1 MHVYMHGRR
10 AFCRPVK
17 VFCDMK
23 RCINDSLTNFKLI
36 SSLMSLLVLVNG
48 GLFAQ
53 TVDDILD
60 ADAKRLQL
68 AQASQERI
76 NEQVDGTRTLT
87 DQYRAINK
95 EIDGLKVYNRLMTAQ
110 VQGQE
115 ATLEDI
121 KISMDQVDV
130 INRQIFPLME
140 RMIDGLDQSIAL
152 DIPFL
157 KEERVNRV
165 DGLKALMS
173 RSDVSVAEKFRK
185 VMEAYQI
192 ELDYGSSTEFY
203 KQSLDLGSDYGVRD
217 YNMLRVGRIGLYF
230 QSDDSSITGIWDV
243 DQNAWVVDDE
253 YRSEIRKGLRMARQL
268 IAPELLLIP
277 VQAAKEAS

>member
-1 MHVYMHGRR
+1 MN
-10 AFCRPVK
+10 
-17 VFCDMK
+17 
-23 RCINDSLTNFKLI
+23 RCIKYILTIKVMLTIMVGSIF
-36 SSLMSLLVLVNG
+36 VNG
-48 GLFAQ
+48 GAFAQ
-53 TVDDILD
+53 TVDDVLA

-76 NEQVDGTRTLT
+76 NETVDGTRTLT

-140 RMIDGLDQSIAL
+140 RMIDGLEQSIAL

-157 KEERVNRV
+157 KEERVGRI
-165 DGLKALMS
+165 DGLKSLMS

-192 ELDYGSSTEFY
+192 ELDYGSSAEFY

-230 QSDDSSITGIWDV
+230 QSDDSSITGMWDV

>member
-1 MHVYMHGRR
+1 
-10 AFCRPVK
+10 
-17 VFCDMK
+17 MK
-23 RCINDSLTNFKLI
+23 RCINDSLANFKLI
-36 SSLMSLLVLVNG
+36 STLMSLTVIVNG

-53 TVDDILD
+53 TVDDVLE

-157 KEERVNRV
+157 KEERVNRI

-192 ELDYGSSTEFY
+192 ELDYGSSAEFY

-230 QSDDSSITGIWDV
+230 QSDDSSITGIWDAN
-243 DQNAWVVDDE
+243 QNAWVVDDE

>member
-1 MHVYMHGRR
+1 
-10 AFCRPVK
+10 
-17 VFCDMK
+17 
-23 RCINDSLTNFKLI
+23 
-36 SSLMSLLVLVNG
+36 
-48 GLFAQ
+48 
-53 TVDDILD
+53 
-60 ADAKRLQL
+60 
-68 AQASQERI
+68 
-76 NEQVDGTRTLT
+76 
-87 DQYRAINK
+87 
-95 EIDGLKVYNRLMTAQ
+95 MTAQ

-157 KEERVNRV
+157 KEERVNRI

-192 ELDYGSSTEFY
+192 ELDYGSSAEFY

-243 DQNAWVVDDE
+243 NQNAWVVDDE

>member
-1 MHVYMHGRR
+1 
-10 AFCRPVK
+10 
-17 VFCDMK
+17 MK
-23 RCINDSLTNFKLI
+23 RCINDSLANFKLT
-36 SSLMSLLVLVNG
+36 SSLLVSLLITANG

-53 TVDDILD
+53 TVDDVLE

-140 RMIDGLDQSIAL
+140 RMIDGLDQSIEL

-157 KEERVNRV
+157 KEERVNRI

-192 ELDYGSSTEFY
+192 ELDYGSSAEYY

>member
-1 MHVYMHGRR
+1 
-10 AFCRPVK
+10 
-17 VFCDMK
+17 MK
-23 RCINDSLTNFKLI
+23 RSKTRSQIFLTAFIL
-36 SSLMSLLVLVNG
+36 SSFFMVNG
-48 GLFAQ
+48 IVAQ
-53 TVDDILD
+53 TVDDVLV

-76 NEQVDGTRTLT
+76 NERVQGTRTIT

-95 EIDGLKVYNRLMTAQ
+95 EIDGLKVYNRLMSAQ

-140 RMIDGLDQSIAL
+140 RMIDGLEQSVSL

-157 KEERVNRV
+157 LEERINRIDV
-165 DGLKALMS
+165 LKETLS

-192 ELDYGSSTEFY
+192 ELDYGSSAEFY
-203 KQSLDLGSDYGVRD
+203 KQSLNLGEDYGVRD
-217 YNMLRVGRIGLYF
+217 YNMLRIGRIGLYF
-230 QSDDSSITGIWDV
+230 QSDNSDITGMWDV
-243 DQNAWVVDDE
+243 NVGDWIIDDDH
-253 YRSEIRKGLRMARQL
+253 RNEIRKGLRMARQL
-268 IAPELLLIP
+268 IAPELMLIP
-277 VQAAKEAS
+277 LPAAEEAS

>member
-1 MHVYMHGRR
+1 M
-10 AFCRPVK
+10 F
-17 VFCDMK
+17 
-23 RCINDSLTNFKLI
+23 
-36 SSLMSLLVLVNG
+36 SSILVNG
-48 GLFAQ
+48 GAFAQ
-53 TVDDILD
+53 TVDDVLT

-76 NEQVDGTRTLT
+76 NETVDGTRTLT

-140 RMIDGLDQSIAL
+140 RMIDGLEQSIAL

-157 KEERVNRV
+157 KEERVGRI
-165 DGLKALMS
+165 DGLKSLMS

-192 ELDYGSSTEFY
+192 ELDYGSSAEFY

-230 QSDDSSITGIWDV
+230 QSDDSSITGMWDV

>member
-1 MHVYMHGRR
+1 
-10 AFCRPVK
+10 
-17 VFCDMK
+17 MK
-23 RCINDSLTNFKLI
+23 RSKTRSQIFLTAFIL
-36 SSLMSLLVLVNG
+36 SSIFMVNG
-48 GLFAQ
+48 IVAQ
-53 TVDDILD
+53 TVDDVLI

-76 NEQVDGTRTLT
+76 NERVQGTRTIT

-95 EIDGLKVYNRLMTAQ
+95 EIDGLKVYNRLMSAQ

-140 RMIDGLDQSIAL
+140 RMIDGLEQSVSL

-157 KEERVNRV
+157 LEERINRIDV
-165 DGLKALMS
+165 LKETLS

-192 ELDYGSSTEFY
+192 ELDYGSSAEFY
-203 KQSLDLGSDYGVRD
+203 KQSLNLGEDYGVRD
-217 YNMLRVGRIGLYF
+217 YNMLRIGRIGLYF
-230 QSDDSSITGIWDV
+230 QSDNSDITGMWDV
-243 DQNAWVVDDE
+243 NVGDWVIDDDH
-253 YRSEIRKGLRMARQL
+253 RNEIRKGLRMARQL
-268 IAPELLLIP
+268 IAPELMLIP
-277 VQAAKEAS
+277 LPAAEEAS

>member
-1 MHVYMHGRR
+1 M
-10 AFCRPVK
+10 
-17 VFCDMK
+17 
-23 RCINDSLTNFKLI
+23 
-36 SSLMSLLVLVNG
+36 
-48 GLFAQ
+48 
-53 TVDDILD
+53 

-76 NEQVDGTRTLT
+76 NETVDGTRTLT

-140 RMIDGLDQSIAL
+140 RMIDGLEQSIAL

-157 KEERVNRV
+157 KEERVGRI
-165 DGLKALMS
+165 DGLKSLMS

-192 ELDYGSSTEFY
+192 ELDYGSSAEFY

-230 QSDDSSITGIWDV
+230 QSDDSSITGMWDV

>member
-1 MHVYMHGRR
+1 
-10 AFCRPVK
+10 
-17 VFCDMK
+17 MK
-23 RCINDSLTNFKLI
+23 RCINDSLANFKLT
-36 SSLMSLLVLVNG
+36 SSLLVSLLITANG

-53 TVDDILD
+53 TVDDVLE

-157 KEERVNRV
+157 KEERVNRA
-165 DGLKALMS
+165 DALKALMS

-192 ELDYGSSTEFY
+192 ELDYGSSAEFY

>member
-1 MHVYMHGRR
+1 
-10 AFCRPVK
+10 
-17 VFCDMK
+17 
-23 RCINDSLTNFKLI
+23 
-36 SSLMSLLVLVNG
+36 
-48 GLFAQ
+48 
-53 TVDDILD
+53 
-60 ADAKRLQL
+60 
-68 AQASQERI
+68 
-76 NEQVDGTRTLT
+76 
-87 DQYRAINK
+87 
-95 EIDGLKVYNRLMTAQ
+95 MTAQ

-140 RMIDGLDQSIAL
+140 RMIDGLDQSIEL

-157 KEERVNRV
+157 KEERVNRI

-192 ELDYGSSTEFY
+192 ELDYGSSAEYY

>member
-1 MHVYMHGRR
+1 
-10 AFCRPVK
+10 
-17 VFCDMK
+17 MK
-23 RCINDSLTNFKLI
+23 RSKTRSQIFLTAFIL
-36 SSLMSLLVLVNG
+36 SSFFMVNG
-48 GLFAQ
+48 IVAQ
-53 TVDDILD
+53 TVDDVLV

-76 NEQVDGTRTLT
+76 NERVQGTRTIT

-95 EIDGLKVYNRLMTAQ
+95 EIDGLKVYNRLMSAQ

-140 RMIDGLDQSIAL
+140 RMIDGLEQSVSL

-157 KEERVNRV
+157 LEERINRIDV
-165 DGLKALMS
+165 LKETLS

-192 ELDYGSSTEFY
+192 ELDYGSSAEFY
-203 KQSLDLGSDYGVRD
+203 KQSLNLGEDYGVRD
-217 YNMLRVGRIGLYF
+217 YNMLRIGRIGLYF
-230 QSDDSSITGIWDV
+230 QSDNSDITGMWDV
-243 DQNAWVVDDE
+243 NVGDWVIDDDH
-253 YRSEIRKGLRMARQL
+253 RNEIRKGLRMASQL
-268 IAPELLLIP
+268 IAPELMLIP
-277 VQAAKEAS
+277 LPAAEEAS

>member
-1 MHVYMHGRR
+1 
-10 AFCRPVK
+10 
-17 VFCDMK
+17 MK
-23 RCINDSLTNFKLI
+23 RSKTRSQNFLAAFI
-36 SSLMSLLVLVNG
+36 LSSFFMVNG
-48 GLFAQ
+48 IVAQ
-53 TVDDILD
+53 TVDDVLI

-76 NEQVDGTRTLT
+76 NERVQGTRTIT

-95 EIDGLKVYNRLMTAQ
+95 EIDGLKVYNRLMAAQ

-140 RMIDGLDQSIAL
+140 RMIDGLEQSVSL

-157 KEERVNRV
+157 LEERINRIDV
-165 DGLKALMS
+165 LKETLA

-192 ELDYGSSTEFY
+192 ELDYGSSAEFY
-203 KQSLDLGSDYGVRD
+203 KQSLNLGEDYGVRD
-217 YNMLRVGRIGLYF
+217 YNMLRIGRIGLYF
-230 QSDDSSITGIWDV
+230 QSDNSDITGMWDANV
-243 DQNAWVVDDE
+243 GDWVIDDDH
-253 YRSEIRKGLRMARQL
+253 RNEIRKGLRMARQL
-268 IAPELLLIP
+268 IAPELMLIP
-277 VQAAKEAS
+277 LPAAEEAS

>member
-1 MHVYMHGRR
+1 MI
-10 AFCRPVK
+10 
-17 VFCDMK
+17 
-23 RCINDSLTNFKLI
+23 RCENNFLKKNTLSLVIGIFVI
-36 SSLMSLLVLVNG
+36 NG

-53 TVDDILD
+53 TVDDVLL

-76 NEQVDGTRTLT
+76 NEKVDGTRTLT

-121 KISMDQVDV
+121 KISMTQIDI

-140 RMIDGLDQSIAL
+140 RMIDGLGQSIAL

-157 KEERVNRV
+157 KEERENRIDV
-165 DGLKALMS
+165 LKTLMS

-192 ELDYGSSTEFY
+192 ELDYGSSAEFY

-230 QSDDSSITGIWDV
+230 QSDDSSITGMWDAN
-243 DQNAWVVDDE
+243 QNAWVIDDE